1 MTKKKILLIVLPI
14 VLVVVIGVVFAVL
27 YFTTNIFKSTD
38 ELFWQYM
45 SQNKDITNILEN
57 DKLASQTEFKNNNS
71 YNSTGNLTYS
81 TSTGENS
88 PKYFDVETTA
98 RHDANTGR
106 TYADATLKN
115 GDIDLF
121 NVSYINSGDV
131 YAIKSADVVDNYI
144 GIRNSGLKELA
155 AKYNISTDKVPDTI
169 NIKDYTSFFDLTDEQ
184 KNHIY
189 ETYLPMIKNNISEDN
204 YVKSNQDVQI
214 DGETYN
220 ANVYAATLTGDQLK
234 QILISSLET
243 LKEDTE
249 TMVLISN
256 KASVLNL
263 GVEYT
268 DITNLTVK
276 INSLIEQ
283 INGLNIT
290 NNTNIYVYENYD
302 QTIRTV
308 IEVENMIEITY
319 DRVNNK
325 QILTIDYT
333 QGSIEQI
340 LNSSTETNQDMTN
353 TLTENN
359 IGTNSISDGIVND
372 TTDTNIVVENLITDT
387 NETEISLD
395 QMADITVNTENVVQ
409 TDTNTIMDI
418 NTTADN
424 ITDVE
429 DTQVQEISRLVITKE
444 TSDQNT
450 NNNITFINNI
460 NDENENSI
468 SITYNMSSAS
478 NDSINN
484 SYNITV
490 TATSG
495 SITNPIIETT
505 TIDYITSTVRV
516 DQVEEIQELTDSNTV
531 IANNYDATQFS
542 AFMEQWLGAFESI
555 LTEKMASIGI
565 EDEDGVIVTNDN
577 NTNVQEETTPDQ

>member
-1 MTKKKILLIVLPI
+1 
-14 VLVVVIGVVFAVL
+14 
-27 YFTTNIFKSTD
+27 
-38 ELFWQYM
+38 
-45 SQNKDITNILEN
+45 
-57 DKLASQTEFKNNNS
+57 
-71 YNSTGNLTYS
+71 
-81 TSTGENS
+81 
-88 PKYFDVETTA
+88 
-98 RHDANTGR
+98 
-106 TYADATLKN
+106 
-115 GDIDLF
+115 
-121 NVSYINSGDV
+121 
-131 YAIKSADVVDNYI
+131 
-144 GIRNSGLKELA
+144 
-155 AKYNISTDKVPDTI
+155 
-169 NIKDYTSFFDLTDEQ
+169 
-184 KNHIY
+184 
-189 ETYLPMIKNNISEDN
+189 
-204 YVKSNQDVQI
+204 
-214 DGETYN
+214 
-220 ANVYAATLTGDQLK
+220 
-234 QILISSLET
+234 
-243 LKEDTE
+243 
-249 TMVLISN
+249 
-256 KASVLNL
+256 
-263 GVEYT
+263 
-268 DITNLTVK
+268 
-276 INSLIEQ
+276 
-283 INGLNIT
+283 
-290 NNTNIYVYENYD
+290 
-302 QTIRTV
+302 
-308 IEVENMIEITY
+308 
-319 DRVNNK
+319 
-325 QILTIDYT
+325 
-333 QGSIEQI
+333 
-340 LNSSTETNQDMTN
+340 
-353 TLTENN
+353 
-359 IGTNSISDGIVND
+359 
-372 TTDTNIVVENLITDT
+372 
-387 NETEISLD
+387 
-395 QMADITVNTENVVQ
+395 MADITVNTENVVQ

>member
-1 MTKKKILLIVLPI
+1 
-14 VLVVVIGVVFAVL
+14 
-27 YFTTNIFKSTD
+27 
-38 ELFWQYM
+38 
-45 SQNKDITNILEN
+45 
-57 DKLASQTEFKNNNS
+57 
-71 YNSTGNLTYS
+71 
-81 TSTGENS
+81 
-88 PKYFDVETTA
+88 
-98 RHDANTGR
+98 
-106 TYADATLKN
+106 
-115 GDIDLF
+115 
-121 NVSYINSGDV
+121 
-131 YAIKSADVVDNYI
+131 
-144 GIRNSGLKELA
+144 
-155 AKYNISTDKVPDTI
+155 
-169 NIKDYTSFFDLTDEQ
+169 
-184 KNHIY
+184 
-189 ETYLPMIKNNISEDN
+189 
-204 YVKSNQDVQI
+204 
-214 DGETYN
+214 
-220 ANVYAATLTGDQLK
+220 
-234 QILISSLET
+234 
-243 LKEDTE
+243 
-249 TMVLISN
+249 MVLISN

>member
-88 PKYFDVETTA
+88 SKYFDVETTA

-155 AKYNISTDKVPDTI
+155 AKYNIYTDKVPDTI

>member
-88 PKYFDVETTA
+88 SKYFDVETTA

-169 NIKDYTSFFDLTDEQ
+169 NINDYTSFFDLTDEQ

-333 QGSIEQI
+333 QGSIEEI

-359 IGTNSISDGIVND
+359 IGTNSISDGIVNE
-372 TTDTNIVVENLITDT
+372 TTDTNIVLENLITDT

-429 DTQVQEISRLVITKE
+429 DTQVEEISRLVITKE

-542 AFMEQWLGAFESI
+542 AFMEQWFGAFESI
-555 LTEKMASIGI
+555 ITEKMASIGI

-577 NTNVQEETTPDQ
+577 NTDVQEETTPDQ

>member
-88 PKYFDVETTA
+88 SKYFDVETTA

-243 LKEDTE
+243 LKKDTE

>member
-88 PKYFDVETTA
+88 SKYFDVETTA

-353 TLTENN
+353 K
-359 IGTNSISDGIVND
+359 
-372 TTDTNIVVENLITDT
+372 
-387 NETEISLD
+387 
-395 QMADITVNTENVVQ
+395 
-409 TDTNTIMDI
+409 
-418 NTTADN
+418 
-424 ITDVE
+424 
-429 DTQVQEISRLVITKE
+429 SRP
-444 TSDQNT
+444 N
-450 NNNITFINNI
+450 
-460 NDENENSI
+460 
-468 SITYNMSSAS
+468 
-478 NDSINN
+478 
-484 SYNITV
+484 
-490 TATSG
+490 G
-495 SITNPIIETT
+495 
-505 TIDYITSTVRV
+505 
-516 DQVEEIQELTDSNTV
+516 
-531 IANNYDATQFS
+531 
-542 AFMEQWLGAFESI
+542 
-555 LTEKMASIGI
+555 
-565 EDEDGVIVTNDN
+565 
-577 NTNVQEETTPDQ
+577 

>member
-88 PKYFDVETTA
+88 SKYFDVETTA